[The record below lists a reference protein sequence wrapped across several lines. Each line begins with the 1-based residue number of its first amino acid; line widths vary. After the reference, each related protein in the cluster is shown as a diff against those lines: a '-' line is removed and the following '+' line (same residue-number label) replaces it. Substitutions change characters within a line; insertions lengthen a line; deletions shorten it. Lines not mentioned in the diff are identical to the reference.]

1 MLIDGHVIDV
11 CEGNVQERETVI
23 RILNSIPR
31 ENIPPYKAVPLSVI
45 LRTENG
51 EIVGG
56 LLGNTNMEWFHIEI
70 LAVSQSL
77 RGLGFGSKLLQA
89 GEAAAKEK
97 GCRFAF
103 LNTFSYQA
111 PEFYKKY
118 GYTVFG
124 TLDHFPAGHQRIFMQ
139 KILV

>member
-45 LRTENG
+45 LRTGNG

-124 TLDHFPAGHQRIFMQ
+124 TLDNFPAGHQRIFMQ